1 MKLEPPS
8 LLQRFLVLL
17 ISFFHMDATV
27 FLFFCFLFFGGII
40 FVIKIWSAAL
50 FNSFTFHESLSL
62 GCCGTFFIKK
72 ILSFNSFT
80 FLLACHTDTAELLQS
95 VKLHKLLHSINLLFE
110 QACHA
115 DAEELVLLF
124 QRHLLIS
131 LLLCHLT
138 LLFFLPIL
146 GTDEKEFFEEIQPQ
160 VFLLFQRSYQKLF
173 FNFSC
178 PF

>member
-1 MKLEPPS
+1 M
-8 LLQRFLVLL
+8 
-17 ISFFHMDATV
+17 
-27 FLFFCFLFFGGII
+27 
-40 FVIKIWSAAL
+40 
-50 FNSFTFHESLSL
+50 
-62 GCCGTFFIKK
+62 
-72 ILSFNSFT
+72 
-80 FLLACHTDTAELLQS
+80 
-95 VKLHKLLHSINLLFE
+95 LHSINLLFE
-110 QACHA
+110 QACRA